1 MLTQTYSIERQ
12 LAGSWELTVKGIRGS
27 ACQVVL
33 QLQTNQLGF
42 KWLWRKYLGPKCFT
56 NSNPGAN
63 ASAIKLLR
71 PFLMIK
77 DVLIF

>member
-12 LAGSWELTVKGIRGS
+12 LAGNWELTVKGIRGS

-42 KWLWRKYLGPKCFT
+42 K
-56 NSNPGAN
+56 
-63 ASAIKLLR
+63 
-71 PFLMIK
+71 
-77 DVLIF
+77 